1 MCDVVIAGAGP
12 TGLFLACELQ
22 LAGVAVL
29 VMEQMH
35 ETRTPLKEGFMG
47 GRGLNLLSVEAFYRR
62 GLLPAVRETALG
74 WMVVGEKPGISMTPN
89 DSANPPLAPRFA
101 GHFAG
106 IMLDGNKID
115 FSKDKYLAGGPSASG
130 GIVSLA
136 GLEDVLRERAE
147 KLGVA
152 IRLGTPV
159 IDFEQDA
166 DGVGKKGRVV
176 IRVQQLCA
184 RRHLL
189 MIRRRKNRPQEC
201 ATIMDGRGSNPC
213 RVA

>member
-1 MCDVVIAGAGP
+1 MYDVVIAGAGP

-29 VMEQMH
+29 VLEQMQ

-47 GRGLNLLSVEAFYRR
+47 GRGLNLPSVEAFYRR

-74 WMVVGEKPGISMTPN
+74 WMEVGEKPGISMTPK

-152 IRLGTPV
+152 IRLSTPAGLPKV
-159 IDFEQDA
+159 CWIRTRQNGIPWEP
-166 DGVGKKGRVV
+166 GRLSGRV
-176 IRVQQLCA
+176 RRCRFCGPSHMGARWRRLCA
-184 RRHLL
+184 
-189 MIRRRKNRPQEC
+189 
-201 ATIMDGRGSNPC
+201 T
-213 RVA
+213 